1 MVLGTPPK
9 PSIEEAPQLELKPL
23 LSHLRYVFL
32 GVKNTL
38 PVILSSSLSAIYVE
52 AVCSSA

>member
-1 MVLGTPPK
+1 MVLGTSPK

-23 LSHLRYVFL
+23 LHIFL

-38 PVILSSSLSAIYVE
+38 PVILSSSLSAI
-52 AVCSSA
+52 